1 MKLVTSGCGFIDI
14 DAYAGMTAYAHLLNL
29 KGIPAKAVTTSA
41 LNESITPSLLALN
54 VKLDKYEKS
63 DDDEFVIVDVSNK
76 DYLDE
81 MVDANK
87 VVEVI
92 DHHPGCEEYW
102 KNILHEKSR
111 IEFIGAVATI
121 VFEKYEKDGL
131 VSSLTKD
138 MATLLIAGILDNTLN
153 LKSKITTQRDIAAY
167 NKLSKIANLPDDFA
181 EKYFLECQKSIEQ
194 DLEKAIENDIKR
206 RESDIVPSVLGQ
218 LVLWSKD
225 FILDNKDILYKTLD
239 RLGDTWMFNLISI
252 NDGKSYII
260 ANNEKYKRNF
270 EKLFNK
276 QFEGDMMELD
286 EFWLR
291 KEILKKAG
299 VA

>member
-29 KGIPAKAVTTSA
+29 KGLPAKAVTTST
-41 LNESITPSLLALN
+41 LNESITPSLLVLD

-63 DDDEFVIVDVSNK
+63 DDDEYVIVDVSNK

-81 MVDANK
+81 MVDASK

-102 KNILHEKSR
+102 KSILHEKAR
-111 IEFIGAVATI
+111 IESIGAVDTLI
-121 VFEKYEKDGL
+121 FEEYEKEDL
-131 VSSLTKD
+131 VSSITKD
-138 MATLLIAGILDNTLN
+138 MATLLIAGILENTLN
-153 LKSKITTQRDIAAY
+153 LKAKITTQRDINAY
-167 NKLSKIANLPDDFA
+167 NQLSKIANLPDNFA

-206 RESDIVPSVLGQ
+206 RIFDIVPGVLGQ
-218 LVLWSKD
+218 LTLWSKD
-225 FILDNKDILYKTLD
+225 FILDNKDVLYKTID
-239 RLGDTWMFNLISI
+239 KLGEAWMFNLISI
-252 NDGKSYII
+252 KDGKSYIF
-260 ANNEKYKRNF
+260 ANDEKYKRNL
-270 EKLFNK
+270 ENLFNK